1 MHPNLQPNRFL
12 PHSPFE
18 EVQFFSNSTIY
29 DKGVSFYNG
38 QFLSPSTGI
47 NFEKSATYFESPLV
61 VMRMAALLPNA
72 KIIVLLRDP
81 MLRALSWYQVGVL
94 LFACNCCWRC
104 FWWQDCSSL
113 WCSSISEHINCLQHC
128 ISPSLRCWEPVL
140 WMRLLPSLMLHHLS
154 TPHISRLNSTN
165 CIWSVS
171 NLAFTQRIFAVG
183 FITIEPAMWVVDNIT
198 SGLCFI
204 WTSLA

>member
-1 MHPNLQPNRFL
+1 MAMHPNLQPNRFL

-104 FWWQDCSSL
+104 FW
-113 WCSSISEHINCLQHC
+113 
-128 ISPSLRCWEPVL
+128 
-140 WMRLLPSLMLHHLS
+140 
-154 TPHISRLNSTN
+154 
-165 CIWSVS
+165 
-171 NLAFTQRIFAVG
+171 
-183 FITIEPAMWVVDNIT
+183 
-198 SGLCFI
+198 
-204 WTSLA
+204 